1 MNQGK
6 VLVVDDED
14 SLRRV
19 LQKVLED
26 EGYWVQTVGTGDL
39 ARIALAETQFDVS
52 LMDIKLPDTD
62 GLTLL
67 KEVKEGSS
75 DTTVIVMTAQNTM
88 RNAIGAMKNG
98 AFDYITKPF
107 DLDEVL
113 VLVKRAMDSRKFTR
127 DFLELKEEVKKRFEP
142 GVNIIGTS
150 ANMQKVY
157 KTIGQVVD
165 TQATILIQGESGTG
179 KELVAKTIHYNSPR
193 WNQPFVAINCAAIPR
208 DLLESELFGHEKG
221 AFTGALERRIGKFE
235 LAEGGTLFL
244 DEVGDI
250 PVELQTKLLRVLQD
264 REYSRVGGREVLTAN
279 VRILAATNQDLEKAV
294 KEKRFREDLYF
305 RLKVIPIYLPP
316 LRERRGDIALL
327 ISYFIDKINRE
338 MGIQISGVS
347 PDAQKL
353 LEEHTWP
360 GNVRELENTLIRAAV
375 LSSGPILFPKDFS
388 LQNKPAATTLE
399 VEQLSLEEIIRHKLE
414 DYFRRT
420 EGVDVDNLYSLV
432 IERIERPLIE
442 LTLKKTRG
450 NQIRA
455 ASKPRDATPRPSC
468 ASSWKAERKSFNYV
482 QRPWRPG
489 TSSNSPAARAACPG
503 PATAAS
509 SSTTGRI
516 SRSPATPTAFT
527 SDKRTCRFMPR
538 EKSSDKNSSAYR
550 PTMSIKPKKPSA
562 PAPTTSASARC
573 SGR

>member
-1 MNQGK
+1 MHQGK
-6 VLVVDDED
+6 VLVVEDEE

-19 LQKVLED
+19 LQRALEG

-39 ARIALAETQFDVS
+39 ARNALNETHFDVS
-52 LMDIKLPDTD
+52 LMDIRLPDAD
-62 GLTLL
+62 GLAIL
-67 KEVKEGSS
+67 KEMKDSGI
-75 DTTVIVMTAQNTM
+75 DTSMVIMTAQNTM
-88 RNAIGAMKNG
+88 RNAIGAMKSG
-98 AFDYITKPF
+98 AFDYVTKPF

-113 VLVKRAMDSRKFTR
+113 LLIKRAMDSRKLTR
-127 DFLELKEEVKKRFEP
+127 DFRELKEEVKKRFEP

-150 ANMQKVY
+150 SSMQNVY

-221 AFTGALERRIGKFE
+221 AFTGALDRRIGKFE

-250 PVELQTKLLRVLQD
+250 PLELQTKLLRVLQD
-264 REYSRVGGREVLTAN
+264 REYSRVGGREVLKAD
-279 VRILAATNQDLEKAV
+279 VRILAATNQDLERAIKD
-294 KEKRFREDLYF
+294 KRFREDLYF

-316 LRERRGDIALL
+316 LRERRGDIPLL
-327 ISYFIDKINRE
+327 ISYFVDKINRE

-347 PDAQKL
+347 PEAQKL
-353 LEEHTWP
+353 LEEHSWP

-388 LQNKPAATTLE
+388 LQNKAATSSLE
-399 VEQLSLEEIIRHKLE
+399 VDQLSLEEIIRHKLE

-455 ASKPRDATPRPSC
+455 AQILGINRNTLRKKISDLRIELKKE
-468 ASSWKAERKSFNYV
+468 SS
-482 QRPWRPG
+482 
-489 TSSNSPAARAACPG
+489 
-503 PATAAS
+503 
-509 SSTTGRI
+509 
-516 SRSPATPTAFT
+516 
-527 SDKRTCRFMPR
+527 
-538 EKSSDKNSSAYR
+538 
-550 PTMSIKPKKPSA
+550 
-562 PAPTTSASARC
+562 
-573 SGR
+573 

>member
-1 MNQGK
+1 
-6 VLVVDDED
+6 
-14 SLRRV
+14 
-19 LQKVLED
+19 
-26 EGYWVQTVGTGDL
+26 VQTTANGNT
-39 ARIALAETQFDVS
+39 ARELLTETHFDVS
-52 LMDIKLPDTD
+52 LMDIKLPDAD

-67 KEVKEGSS
+67 KEIKEAGI
-75 DTTVIVMTAQNTM
+75 DTAMILMTAQNTM

-113 VLVKRAMDSRKFTR
+113 VLVKRAIDSRKLTR
-127 DFLELKEEVKKRFEP
+127 DFRELKEEVKKRFEP

-150 ANMQKVY
+150 SSMQKVY

-193 WNQPFVAINCAAIPR
+193 WNHPFVAINCAAIPR

-221 AFTGALERRIGKFE
+221 AFTGALDRRIGKFE

-250 PVELQTKLLRVLQD
+250 PLELQTKLLRVLQD
-264 REYSRVGGREVLTAN
+264 REYSRVGGRDVLRAD
-279 VRILAATNQDLEKAV
+279 VRILAATNQDLERAV
-294 KEKRFREDLYF
+294 KDKRFREDLYF

-316 LRERRGDIALL
+316 LRERRGDIPLL

-338 MGIQISGVS
+338 MGIQTSGIS
-347 PDAQKL
+347 PEAQKL
-353 LEEHTWP
+353 LEEHSWP

-375 LSSGPILFPKDFS
+375 LSSGPILFPKDFT
-388 LQNKPAATTLE
+388 LQNKPGGANLD
-399 VEQLSLEEIIRHKLE
+399 VDQLSLEEIIRHKLE

-420 EGVDVDNLYSLV
+420 GDVDLDNLYSLV

-455 ASKPRDATPRPSC
+455 AQILGINRNTLRKKIVDLRIEVKRE
-468 ASSWKAERKSFNYV
+468 SS
-482 QRPWRPG
+482 
-489 TSSNSPAARAACPG
+489 
-503 PATAAS
+503 
-509 SSTTGRI
+509 
-516 SRSPATPTAFT
+516 
-527 SDKRTCRFMPR
+527 
-538 EKSSDKNSSAYR
+538 
-550 PTMSIKPKKPSA
+550 
-562 PAPTTSASARC
+562 
-573 SGR
+573 

>member
-1 MNQGK
+1 MDQGK
-6 VLVVDDED
+6 LLITEDEE
-14 SLRRV
+14 SLRFV
-19 LQKVLED
+19 LKKALED
-26 EGYWVQTVGTGDL
+26 EGYWVQTAANGNA
-39 ARIALAETQFDVS
+39 ARQLLTDTHFDVS
-52 LMDIKLPDTD
+52 LMDIKLPDAD
-62 GLTLL
+62 GLAVL
-67 KEVKEGSS
+67 KEIKAAGI
-75 DTTVIVMTAQNTM
+75 DTAMIVMTAQNTM

-113 VLVKRAMDSRKFTR
+113 VLVKRAMDSRKLSR
-127 DFLELKEEVKKRFEP
+127 DFRELKEEVKKRFEP

-150 ANMQKVY
+150 SSMQKVY

-221 AFTGALERRIGKFE
+221 SFTGALDRRIGKFE
-235 LAEGGTLFL
+235 LAEAGTLFL

-250 PVELQTKLLRVLQD
+250 PLELQTKLLRVLQD
-264 REYSRVGGREVLTAN
+264 HEYGRIGGRDVLKAD
-279 VRILAATNQDLEKAV
+279 VRILAATNQDLERAV

-316 LRERRGDIALL
+316 LRER
-327 ISYFIDKINRE
+327 
-338 MGIQISGVS
+338 
-347 PDAQKL
+347 P
-353 LEEHTWP
+353 
-360 GNVRELENTLIRAAV
+360 
-375 LSSGPILFPKDFS
+375 
-388 LQNKPAATTLE
+388 TTLE
-399 VEQLSLEEIIRHKLE
+399 VDQLSLEELIRHKLE

-455 ASKPRDATPRPSC
+455 AQILGINRNTL
-468 ASSWKAERKSFNYV
+468 RKKIV
-482 QRPWRPG
+482 DL
-489 TSSNSPAARAACPG
+489 
-503 PATAAS
+503 
-509 SSTTGRI
+509 RI
-516 SRSPATPTAFT
+516 
-527 SDKRTCRFMPR
+527 
-538 EKSSDKNSSAYR
+538 EL
-550 PTMSIKPKKPSA
+550 KKEGS
-562 PAPTTSASARC
+562 
-573 SGR
+573 

>member
-6 VLVVDDED
+6 ILVIEDED

-19 LQKVLED
+19 LQKALED
-26 EGYWVQTVGTGDL
+26 DGYWVQTVGTGEL
-39 ARIALAETQFDVS
+39 ARLAVKNSQFDVAF
-52 LMDIKLPDTD
+52 MDIKLPDVD

-67 KEVKEGSS
+67 KEFKEAGV
-75 DTTVIVMTAQNTM
+75 DTATIVMTAQNTM

-113 VLVKRAMDSRKFTR
+113 VLVKRAVDSRKLTR
-127 DFLELKEEVKKRFEP
+127 DFRELKEEVKKRFEP

-150 ANMQKVY
+150 SSMQSVY

-165 TQATILIQGESGTG
+165 TLATILILGESGTG

-193 WNQPFVAINCAAIPR
+193 WNQPFIAINCAAIPR

-221 AFTGALERRIGKFE
+221 AFTGALDRRLGKFE

-250 PVELQTKLLRVLQD
+250 PLDLQTKLLRVLQD
-264 REYSRVGGREVLTAN
+264 HEYSRVGGRDILKAD
-279 VRILAATNQDLEKAV
+279 VRILAATNQDLDKAV

-316 LRERRGDIALL
+316 LRERRGDIPLL
-327 ISYFIDKINRE
+327 IGYFLDKINRE
-338 MGIQISGVS
+338 MGLQISGVS
-347 PDAQKL
+347 PEAQKL

-388 LQNKPAATTLE
+388 LQNKPAAVSLE
-399 VEQLSLEEIIRHKLE
+399 VDQLSLEEIIRHKLE

-432 IERIERPLIE
+432 IERVERPLLE

-455 ASKPRDATPRPSC
+455 AQILGINRNTLRKKITDLRIELKKE
-468 ASSWKAERKSFNYV
+468 SS
-482 QRPWRPG
+482 
-489 TSSNSPAARAACPG
+489 
-503 PATAAS
+503 
-509 SSTTGRI
+509 
-516 SRSPATPTAFT
+516 
-527 SDKRTCRFMPR
+527 
-538 EKSSDKNSSAYR
+538 
-550 PTMSIKPKKPSA
+550 
-562 PAPTTSASARC
+562 
-573 SGR
+573 

>member
-6 VLVVDDED
+6 VLIVEDEE

-19 LQKVLED
+19 LEKALEQ
-26 EGYWVQTVGTGDL
+26 EGYWVQPVATGEL
-39 ARIALAETQFDVS
+39 ARSALQETQFDVA
-52 LMDIKLPDTD
+52 LLDIKLPDTD

-67 KEVKEGSS
+67 REFK
-75 DTTVIVMTAQNTM
+75 DTGVETAMIVMTAQNTM

-107 DLDEVL
+107 DLEEVL
-113 VLVKRAMDSRKFTR
+113 VLVKRAIDSRKLSR
-127 DFLELKEEVKKRFEP
+127 DFRELKEEVKKRFEP

-150 ANMQKVY
+150 SSMQRVY

-165 TQATILIQGESGTG
+165 THATILIQGESGTG

-193 WNQPFVAINCAAIPR
+193 WSQPFVAINCAAIPR

-250 PVELQTKLLRVLQD
+250 PLELQTKLLRVLQD
-264 REYSRVGGREVLTAN
+264 REYSRVGGREVLNAD

-327 ISYFIDKINRE
+327 IGYFIDKINRE
-338 MGIQISGVS
+338 MGIQISGLS
-347 PDAQKL
+347 PEAHKL
-353 LEEHTWP
+353 LEEHSWP
-360 GNVRELENTLIRAAV
+360 GNVRELENALIRAAV
-375 LSSGPILFPKDFS
+375 LSSGPILFPKDFT
-388 LQNKPAATTLE
+388 LQNKAAPTTLE
-399 VEQLSLEEIIRHKLE
+399 VDQLSLEEIIRHKLE

-455 ASKPRDATPRPSC
+455 AQILGINRNTL
-468 ASSWKAERKSFNYV
+468 RKKIADL
-482 QRPWRPG
+482 RIELRKE
-489 TSSNSPAARAACPG
+489 NS
-503 PATAAS
+503 
-509 SSTTGRI
+509 
-516 SRSPATPTAFT
+516 
-527 SDKRTCRFMPR
+527 
-538 EKSSDKNSSAYR
+538 
-550 PTMSIKPKKPSA
+550 
-562 PAPTTSASARC
+562 
-573 SGR
+573 